1 MMAEN
6 INKKH
11 KWRRGSAKVDGVMRT
26 ASEGGDFT
34 FPARACQSPL

>member
-1 MMAEN
+1 MAEN

-11 KWRRGSAKVDGVMRT
+11 KWRSGRAEVAGVMRT
-26 ASEGGDFT
+26 GSEGGDFT